1 MNVLVVDDQIPVVE
15 GLVNHIH
22 WDKLEVGRVFSACCW
37 RMQKD
42 HPG

>member
-22 WDKLEVGRVFSACCW
+22 WDKLEVGRVFSACLSLI
-37 RMQKD
+37 
-42 HPG
+42 HI